1 MATSLSIT
9 EHHVLDAYF
18 ALNLGQKY
26 KNIKVRHDKL
36 QKTVAD
42 IFAFYG
48 VELDLSTTEKQ
59 KAFLPLILHM
69 GHMLNK
75 IGHVQKNSRSRD
87 DIYKAFPDKFKPFYK
102 APEKPDPKANFIKV
116 QEPDRR

>member
-1 MATSLSIT
+1 MATSVTIT

-42 IFAFYG
+42 VFAYYG
-48 VELDLSTTEKQ
+48 IELDLSTVKKRT
-59 KAFLPLILHM
+59 AFLSLILHM

-75 IGHVQKNSRSRD
+75 ITTAQKNSRSRE
-87 DIYKAFPDKFKPFYK
+87 DIYKAFPDKFKPFYEPPNK
-102 APEKPDPKANFIKV
+102 PNPETNFIKV
-116 QEPDRR
+116 QEPRSR